1 MGRLNI
7 NLYVMLKF
15 TERPKTPGIT
25 SKKTWLFLQVT
36 FVLIWIKQTLIWF
49 NLQRD
54 GTGNGLSN
62 TRDTFAESLQLQ
74 ISVLH
79 QSMCILHVMTRQNI
93 NKKYLMC
100 QIPVKMVEQHAIPNS
115 SLYNLKIYSSK
126 RCRKTSQS

>member
-49 NLQRD
+49 NSQRD

-115 SLYNLKIYSSK
+115 SLHNLKIYSSK